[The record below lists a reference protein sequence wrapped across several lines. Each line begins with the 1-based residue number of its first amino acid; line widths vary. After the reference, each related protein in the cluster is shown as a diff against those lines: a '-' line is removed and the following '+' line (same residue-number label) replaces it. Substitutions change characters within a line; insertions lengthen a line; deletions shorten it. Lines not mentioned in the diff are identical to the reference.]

1 MRALILAALAGGDVD
16 LPALTDDRLYEAK
29 EQCRGAYE
37 GDQTKVPELA
47 QRDGIRPSDLGSG
60 SSDR

>member
-16 LPALTDDRLYEAK
+16 PPALTDDRLYEAK
-29 EQCRGAYE
+29 EQWRGVYE

-47 QRDGIRPSDLGSG
+47 KRDGIRPSDRPRIGLF
-60 SSDR
+60 